1 MSKNKLF
8 FFVIKFQNLVI
19 GNNDG
24 KDNHFFNL
32 LS

>member
-1 MSKNKLF
+1 MSKNKL